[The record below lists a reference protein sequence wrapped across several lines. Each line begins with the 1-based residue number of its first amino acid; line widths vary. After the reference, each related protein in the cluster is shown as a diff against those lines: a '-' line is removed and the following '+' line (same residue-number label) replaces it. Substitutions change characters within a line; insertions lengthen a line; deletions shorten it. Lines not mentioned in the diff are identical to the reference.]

1 VRLSTRITLLL
12 VTTTALVAFSIGW
25 LATSIS
31 SRSEIAAI
39 DAPITA
45 VINSGLGNEITAL
58 DNALNTVQENNYDVT
73 LVVISPLNGAT
84 PIRSGSH
91 SLTKTPTLAIV
102 PKVRAG

>member
-12 VTTTALVAFSIGW
+12 VITTALVAFSIGW

-58 DNALNTVQENNYDVT
+58 DNALNTVQKNNYDLT
-73 LVVISPLNGAT
+73 LIVISSSNVST
-84 PIRSGSH
+84 PIRTG
-91 SLTKTPTLAIV
+91 
-102 PKVRAG
+102 